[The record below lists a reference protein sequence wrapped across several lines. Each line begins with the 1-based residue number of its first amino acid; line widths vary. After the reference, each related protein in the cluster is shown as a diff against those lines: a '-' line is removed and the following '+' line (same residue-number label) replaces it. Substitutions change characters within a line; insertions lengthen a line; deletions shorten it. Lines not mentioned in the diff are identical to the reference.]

1 MSYNGSGTFVINSTG
16 QPVVT
21 GTVISSSTFNSL
33 TADLGTGLSTAI
45 TKDGQT
51 TTTAKIPFALG
62 ISAAVASNFAA
73 GTVAAPSIYLSTDT
87 GTGFYRIGANNNG
100 YAVSGTKL
108 LDFSSALFAVT
119 GAATV
124 STTLGV
130 TGVLTASNNTA
141 NFGTAGS
148 GSTVVNINLEGGS
161 GAGGGVVLNF
171 KENGAVKQYVGTDK
185 AISGSSSDFLI
196 FNGAGLGFQV
206 YTNATKRFDLKSA
219 GTLTMSAYGVGTLT
233 SDGSGNITSV
243 SGEEYKRKDGVP
255 TNPAAMLMALNP
267 GYYFW
272 DNQDAF
278 NSQRQLGFYAQNVNA
293 AIGEEAAPTPVEVL
307 TKSTDKDGNLVT
319 EKRTPPW
326 GYYDRSVLAV
336 NVLVTQSHESQI
348 QSLLARIA
356 TLEAR

>member
-1 MSYNGSGTFVINSTG
+1 MADVKISALPAASTPLTGGEVLPIVQSSTTKQVAVSNLTAGLAGTASININ
-16 QPVVT
+16 
-21 GTVISSSTFNSL
+21 GTVG
-33 TADLGTGLSTAI
+33 A
-45 TKDGQT
+45 T
-51 TTTAKIPFALG
+51 TPT
-62 ISAAVASNFAA
+62 
-73 GTVAAPSIYLSTDT
+73 
-87 GTGFYRIGANNNG
+87 
-100 YAVSGTKL
+100 
-108 LDFSSALFAVT
+108 T
-119 GAATV
+119 GAF
-124 STTLGV
+124 TTLSA

-161 GAGGGVVLNF
+161 GAGGGTVFNF

-196 FNGAGLGFQV
+196 LNGAGLGFQV
-206 YTNATKRFDLKSA
+206 YTNSTKRFDLKSA

-255 TNPAAMLMALNP
+255 TNPAAMLMALSP

-272 DNQDAF
+272 DNQDSF
-278 NSQRQLGFYAQNVNA
+278 NSQRQLGFYAQNVNL

-307 TKSTDKDGNLVT
+307 TKSIDKEGNAVT

-336 NVLVTQSHESQI
+336 TVLVTQSHESQI

-356 TLEAR
+356 ALEAK